1 MPRTAFQRWVPV
13 IALNGFSRFPIFYD
27 ASGER
32 IINPN
37 QVVREFRE
45 FVFSLPREPAA
56 IFSAICVRRLRRR
69 FVVKGR
75 AANPSM
81 RGVEQVP
88 RHIYIYPDREP
99 DEVLSSDYALGIR
112 LLGARRPVFVP
123 LLSLRTLTEDEAKAI
138 EGLLAK
144 PVVSRFDLEMLVG
157 FLAEIGVEVE
167 SQEVLADGRIR
178 LSLHDR
184 RADLRYRVT
193 LDRGWRV
200 LDTNFCIEMPFPYY
214 LPELVVLVRERGHI
228 YVWDL

>member
-1 MPRTAFQRWVPV
+1 M

-32 IINPN
+32 IISPS
-37 QVVREFRE
+37 QVAREFRE

-88 RHIYIYPDREP
+88 RHIYVYPDREP

-123 LLSLRTLTEDEAKAI
+123 LLSLKVLTEEEARAI
-138 EGLLAK
+138 EGLLTK
-144 PVVSRFDLEMLVG
+144 PAVSEFDLGRLVE
-157 FLAEIGVEVE
+157 FLREIGVGVE
-167 SQEVLADGRIR
+167 AQEVLADGRIK
-178 LSLHDR
+178 LALHDHV
-184 RADLRYRVT
+184 ADLHYRVIV
-193 LDRGWRV
+193 DRNWRV
-200 LDTNFCIEMPFPYY
+200 LETNFCIDMPFPYY
-214 LPELVVLVRERGHI
+214 LPELVVLVRGRGHI
-228 YVWDL
+228 YVWE